1 MAGVVLDRNVPDMTP
16 VHKICGEIK
25 DVFGPD
31 GKKIDSHE
39 LLDRFVIVEPLGILR
54 NLCVRPGVN
63 GDTELAEGASVEGN
77 LSGESLEIAGSLLG
91 DARASGAIAV
101 LSSAQI
107 RGELRG
113 SQISIEA
120 GARVSVRLETEFE
133 LDFGTTHK
141 RR

>member
-1 MAGVVLDRNVPDMTP
+1 MPRHPHETSVV
-16 VHKICGEIK
+16 
-25 DVFGPD
+25 GP
-31 GKKIDSHE
+31 GTRITGRIS
-39 LLDRFVIVEPLGILR
+39 GSGTLR
-54 NLCVRPGVN
+54 IEGSVKGDINVN

-133 LDFGTTHK
+133 LDFGTTQK